1 MMDQRNTVTHCPNCE
16 TAYAADNAAFCHH
29 CGQARR
35 DIQSPLRVWIE
46 SFFDSVLNYDSRIWR
61 TLRVLFTQ
69 PGKISAEFNAG
80 RRVRYVESFRLY
92 LLISVAFFLVQG
104 SLSQKAAVPKELTR
118 ITQKGDTTRMRI
130 NMISTSF
137 PTNVAEMTLVRDFNE
152 TQMDSFLLAKDISPN
167 LATRMLM
174 KGTSRLMSGA
184 VTIRQFKQSF
194 IDNTSR
200 AMFFL
205 LPFFAFLIWF
215 FFKGNT
221 PYYISH
227 LVFALHVHSAVFLIF
242 TIWFFPKLFLGDYG
256 YGSIPVLLCL
266 VYLFISLRTTY
277 GESRLI
283 TGIKMFSATA
293 IYLLMVFVG
302 VSIAALASI
311 ASF

>member
-1 MMDQRNTVTHCPNCE
+1 MDQRNTVTHCPNCE

-242 TIWFFPKLFLGDYG
+242 TIWFFPMLFLGDYG
-256 YGSIPVLLCL
+256 YESIPILLCL
-266 VYLFISLRTTY
+266 AYLFISLRTTY
-277 GESRLI
+277 GESRTV